1 MKKGILNNK
10 IIFFVIIGEIYSPVY
25 SQRFSPDNITS
36 VSWFDDSFISNTVPF
51 NPPRRI
57 TETQNWVVT
66 QRDLR
71 SVYYGKFP
79 SEIKLR
85 QKYWIKIILK
95 KFSNVDF
102 DANKWNC
109 RLPMGER
116 SVRKE
121 IIRNQE
127 CYSFIFFDWLIL
139 LFVGHIK
146 SYES

>member
-85 QKYWIKIILK
+85 QKY
-95 KFSNVDF
+95 
-102 DANKWNC
+102 
-109 RLPMGER
+109 
-116 SVRKE
+116 
-121 IIRNQE
+121 
-127 CYSFIFFDWLIL
+127 
-139 LFVGHIK
+139 
-146 SYES
+146 